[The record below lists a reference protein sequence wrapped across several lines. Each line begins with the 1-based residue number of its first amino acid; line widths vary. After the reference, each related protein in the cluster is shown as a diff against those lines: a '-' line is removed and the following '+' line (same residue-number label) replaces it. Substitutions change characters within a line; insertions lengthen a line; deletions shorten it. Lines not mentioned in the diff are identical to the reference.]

1 MKSAVFAYWQ
11 LWQQHFQMLF
21 TTFFHN
27 FVALSLTLIKTIM
40 KKLFYLFLLSIGSTS
55 AFSQQPVV
63 GTQIDWTLQWGKP
76 IVSPIVPKKPI
87 ESPTVS
93 INGHTLYFNNIGYN
107 FIIAL
112 RDENGDIAYFTNVL
126 TGTTTLVLPSYLA
139 GDYTIE
145 LYPGGNYYYEG
156 VIEL

>member
-1 MKSAVFAYWQ
+1 
-11 LWQQHFQMLF
+11 
-21 TTFFHN
+21 
-27 FVALSLTLIKTIM
+27 M
-40 KKLFYLFLLSIGSTS
+40 KKIFYFFLLSIVSTS

-76 IVSPIVPKKPI
+76 IVSPIVPKNPI